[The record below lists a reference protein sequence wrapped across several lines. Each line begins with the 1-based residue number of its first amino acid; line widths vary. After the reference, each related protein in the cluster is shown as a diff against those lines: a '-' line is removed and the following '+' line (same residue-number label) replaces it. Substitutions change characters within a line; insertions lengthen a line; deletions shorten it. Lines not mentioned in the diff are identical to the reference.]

1 MYGYDAAKG
10 SFTVVGSRAG
20 YYDLIALLILVFGG
34 ITLFSDDAPGP
45 LTWFCCF
52 AGSAMHYWNGL
63 RNGVL
68 RVHLFRVRW
77 RWTVYEAESPMACY
91 LAAIIEGLWVLVF
104 FLVFIFFVVRG

>member
-10 SFTVVGSRAG
+10 SFTVVGSRAR
-20 YYDLIALLILVFGG
+20 YYDLIALLILVTGG
-34 ITLFSDDAPGP
+34 TTLLSDDAPGT

-52 AGSAMHYWNGL
+52 AGFAMHYWNGL

-68 RVHLFRVRW
+68 SSRFFLFSW
-77 RWTVYEAESPMACY
+77 GLTVYEAESPLAYY

-104 FLVFIFFVVRG
+104 FLVFVFSL